1 MVDNKFVVDSF
12 LEACQNPEFQG
23 KWMTSATWADVIS
36 RYYAL
41 SPELSYNGKK
51 LIQAIG
57 CSKWLLSIVESNGM
71 INDTISLF
79 RKNYRP
85 KGSKSQIT
93 CFYSAPKGS
102 KPSGIDAST
111 KWTTNINEGKELLAK
126 KITRGSTLTFTSS
139 TITDTILKVTV
150 EGKSLTGKRK
160 RPQNHG
166 LTEPG
171 LQATDVSALKNP
183 QRKRFHHWPRP
194 CHPS

>member
-1 MVDNKFVVDSF
+1 
-12 LEACQNPEFQG
+12 
-23 KWMTSATWADVIS
+23 
-36 RYYAL
+36 
-41 SPELSYNGKK
+41 
-51 LIQAIG
+51 
-57 CSKWLLSIVESNGM
+57 M

-171 LQATDVSALKNP
+171 LQATDVSALKIILIERGFIIGP
-183 QRKRFHHWPRP
+183 AHATPHELLDFPGSKVPV
-194 CHPS
+194 